1 MLKGV
6 RQMIHNKK
14 NTVYRK
20 INPGQITVFLL
31 TIGVFIFLSLARKYF
46 FTYSNVYSLIFGLS
60 MEFLAIIGFT
70 FLLIMG
76 EIDLSVGS
84 VYGFTGAFSGFL
96 VLSGLPIWLGIII
109 ALTVAGIIGFVNGYF
124 VTRFRVNSLMMT
136 LGMMI
141 LVRGVLDFFVR
152 HLGGISYPRAFKA
165 VVRFKIGDVNLTIF
179 IMIVIVIILEF
190 LLRKH
195 TAFRKLYY
203 IGENIKSAKLYGIK
217 AERIKLIFFVCS
229 SVTAAMAGIFAASRS
244 GSTVFNTGLG
254 LEFKMVTAAV
264 IGGASLFGGKGSIL
278 KSVTGLLFLA
288 IIMNGMIMFNIDPEW
303 QSVVIGLILISA
315 VIVDTRI
322 NREKSEY

>member
-1 MLKGV
+1 MV
-6 RQMIHNKK
+6 DINKS
-14 NTVYRK
+14 NVYRRL
-20 INPGQITVFLL
+20 NPGQITVFLL
-31 TIGVFIFLSLARKYF
+31 TIGLFIFLSFSREHF
-46 FTYSNVYSLIFGLS
+46 FSYSNVYSLIFGLS

-76 EIDLSVGS
+76 EIDLSIGS

-96 VLSGLPIWLGIII
+96 VLSGLPIWLAIII
-109 ALTVAGIIGFVNGYF
+109 ALTVAGIIGFINGYF
-124 VTRFRVNSLMMT
+124 VIKFRVNSLMMT

-141 LVRGVLDFFVR
+141 LIRGVLDFFVR
-152 HLGGISYPRAFKA
+152 HLGGLSYPRAFKA
-165 VVRFKIGDVNLTIF
+165 IVRFKIGNINFTIF
-179 IMIVIVIILEF
+179 IMISIVIILEF

-195 TAFRKLYY
+195 TSFRKIYY
-203 IGENIKSAKLYGIK
+203 IGENINSAKLYGIK
-217 AERIKLIFFVCS
+217 AERIKLITFICS

-244 GSTVFNTGLG
+244 GSTVYNTGLG

-278 KSVTGLLFLA
+278 KSVIGLLFLA
-288 IIMNGMIMFNIDPEW
+288 IILNGMIMFNIDPEW
-303 QSVVIGLILISA
+303 QSVVIGLILIIA